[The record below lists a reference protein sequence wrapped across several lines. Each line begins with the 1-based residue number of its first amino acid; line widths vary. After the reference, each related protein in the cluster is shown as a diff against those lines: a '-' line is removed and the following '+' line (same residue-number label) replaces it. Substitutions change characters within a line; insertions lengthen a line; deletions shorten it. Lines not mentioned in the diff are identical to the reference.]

1 MIGTFTTP
9 TTASTALARS
19 ARCVSSSPARKPIYP
34 RYRKSRMSSE
44 VRRGSHSQYV
54 PHIGSPHHA
63 PATPPPD
70 LPPPGPHPS
79 PPVTSAAKVNE
90 APIGAQLAAT
100 ACATLM
106 RQMSPTAA
114 AIAMVVYTMSDIHA
128 LGACT

>member
-19 ARCVSSSPARKPIYP
+19 ERCVSSSPARNPMYP

-54 PHIGSPHHA
+54 PHIGSPHTA
-63 PATPPPD
+63 
-70 LPPPGPHPS
+70 
-79 PPVTSAAKVNE
+79 PVTSAAKVHE

-100 ACATLM
+100 ASATSM
-106 RQMSPTAA
+106 RPIRPPAA
-114 AIAMVVYTMSDIHA
+114 ATALVGYTLSHIHA
-128 LGACT
+128 LGPC

>member
-19 ARCVSSSPARKPIYP
+19 ARCVSSSPARNPMYP

-54 PHIGSPHHA
+54 PHIGSPHSA
-63 PATPPPD
+63 
-70 LPPPGPHPS
+70 
-79 PPVTSAAKVNE
+79 PVTSAAKVNE

-106 RQMSPTAA
+106 RQNRPTADA
-114 AIAMVVYTMSDIHA
+114 TGMSVYTLSDIHE
-128 LGACT
+128 LGHGP

>member
-1 MIGTFTTP
+1 
-9 TTASTALARS
+9 
-19 ARCVSSSPARKPIYP
+19 
-34 RYRKSRMSSE
+34 MSSE

-54 PHIGSPHHA
+54 PHIGWPHRA
-63 PATPPPD
+63 
-70 LPPPGPHPS
+70 
-79 PPVTSAAKVNE
+79 PVTSAAKVNE

-106 RQMSPTAA
+106 RQISPTAA